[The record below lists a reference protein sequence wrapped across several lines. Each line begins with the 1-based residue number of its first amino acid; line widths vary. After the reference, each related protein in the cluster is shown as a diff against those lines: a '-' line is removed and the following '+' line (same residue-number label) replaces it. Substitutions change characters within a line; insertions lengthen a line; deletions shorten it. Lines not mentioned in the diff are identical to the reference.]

1 MILAEQSVAVGQ
13 WAAWAVVA
21 GAVTLIGTVCLAIAK
36 EIFAGR
42 ERGGRDE

>member
-1 MILAEQSVAVGQ
+1 MTLGE

-21 GAVTLIGTVCLAIAK
+21 GAVTLIGTVWLAIAK

-42 ERGGRDE
+42 KRGGRDDD